1 MKVPAMIAAELRR
14 LTATRMSILA
24 LVALMLVPVLYGGV
38 YLWAN
43 QDPYGRLS
51 EVPVALVNLD
61 TGAQNDGASVNYGD
75 EVADNLLRDGSFDW
89 QSLDAGAAEQAL
101 TSGSVDFIVTIP
113 ADFSTAL
120 VSTSGSNPHQ
130 ARLELETNDAN
141 NYLAST
147 IGDQAI
153 EKIRAS
159 VAQLVGQEAAS
170 RLLSGIADIRSNLQ
184 DAVTGATELSSGTA
198 QASDG
203 SARLADGAAQLS
215 SGLTQLANAAPG
227 LADGAAQV
235 SQGTATLAGYA
246 DRASSAS
253 QQAVNEL
260 PAVRQDII
268 DALTAEGLTPA
279 EIDAVLA
286 RLDQLAGAVR
296 NANAQVQSAVSSVDA
311 LAAGAAQVAAGAQ
324 QLSGGLQDAAS
335 GGVQLDAASQ
345 TLADGLTQLD
355 EGAATLRDGLASGV
369 AQIPDSDATL
379 RDAQAQTISDPVAV
393 ETGKVAA
400 AGDYGAG
407 LAPFFAALAGWIG
420 IYALFLI
427 VKPISRRAVT
437 ALHSPVRVTLAGW
450 LTPGLLG
457 GLQMLALF
465 GILAAALG
473 FTFSHPLATLGVMVF
488 ASLTYAAIILALNVW
503 LGSVGQFLGLVL
515 MVLQLVTAG
524 GTFPWQT
531 LPEPLTWLHHIL
543 PMGYV
548 VDGMRQLMYGGDL
561 ARVGTDLGILSLW
574 LVGALA
580 FAAIGVAR
588 MTHGRTLRDLQP
600 SLIG

>member
-286 RLDQLAGAVR
+286 RLDPLAGAVR

-335 GGVQLDAASQ
+335 GGVQLAAASQ

-379 RDAQAQTISDPVAV
+379 REAQAQTISDPVAV

-473 FTFSHPLATLGVMVF
+473 FAFTHPLATLGVMVF